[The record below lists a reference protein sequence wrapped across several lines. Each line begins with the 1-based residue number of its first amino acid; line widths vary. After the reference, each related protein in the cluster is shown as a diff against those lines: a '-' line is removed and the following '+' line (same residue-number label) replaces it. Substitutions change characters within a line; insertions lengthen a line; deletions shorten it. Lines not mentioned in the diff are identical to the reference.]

1 MKSGLFAL
9 EELCI
14 SLQLHLMVD
23 GLLQK
28 QLFRL
33 HFSLNIPG
41 TDKQHV
47 RGQLKHTLRLL

>member
-47 RGQLKHTLRLL
+47 WGQLKHTLRLL